1 MLRPSRKFTL
11 PAGRR
16 LPERKTGIGGLHPIF
31 GGVLA
36 CSAPAAEL
44 SLLVES
50 AARE

>member
-1 MLRPSRKFTL
+1 MLPPSHTLAL
-11 PAGRR
+11 PAGRG

-36 CSAPAAEL
+36 CSAPAADL